1 MLKPKL
7 AYAIVY
13 KKRPVINLNE
23 IYSKEQIKDCFVE
36 KDEMVVEVVINERA
50 KDFKKLTQKQV
61 FKAQLALNNMQ
72 SQGKESI
79 DRVINNFVIP
89 YAKNKLKK

>member
-1 MLKPKL
+1 MKPRT

-36 KDEMVVEVVINERA
+36 KNEMIVEVVISE
-50 KDFKKLTQKQV
+50 KK
-61 FKAQLALNNMQ
+61 
-72 SQGKESI
+72 
-79 DRVINNFVIP
+79 
-89 YAKNKLKK
+89 